1 MSILILN
8 LSPRRLGT
16 SALLGRLLQEQ
27 LGEQTQVWN
36 CLDIESAWDSFLE
49 TARLAETWICI
60 APCYVNAIP
69 GDAVEVLAKLH
80 QAELSRNKYVY
91 AIAQGGMPYAH
102 THHCCIGNIEL
113 FARAMQL
120 RWMGGLLIG
129 GGAII
134 DGVSLKRL
142 PNAVPVEHCLQK
154 LIACIQHKTKVDSL
168 LSKQAEMKIPG
179 FVARLMCLK
188 MNHTIH
194 KQQKK
199 IKADRHICFYA
210 KEEKHARKG

>member
-1 MSILILN
+1 MSAMILN

-36 CLDIESAWDSFLE
+36 CLDIEAAWDSFLE

-69 GDAVEVLAKLH
+69 GDALRILVKL
-80 QAELSRNKYVY
+80 QQTGMEKNKYVY

-113 FARAMQL
+113 FAKAMQL

-134 DGVSLKRL
+134 DGASLKRL
-142 PNAVPVEHCLQK
+142 PNAVQVEHCLQK
-154 LIACIQHKTKVDSL
+154 LIACIQHKTAVDSL
-168 LSKQAEMKIPG
+168 LSRQAEMKIPG
-179 FVARLMCLK
+179 FVARLLCLK

-194 KQQKK
+194 KQQKN
-199 IKADRHICFYA
+199 IGADRHTCFYA

>member
-1 MSILILN
+1 M
-8 LSPRRLGT
+8 
-16 SALLGRLLQEQ
+16 
-27 LGEQTQVWN
+27 WN

-69 GDAVEVLAKLH
+69 GDALRILVKL
-80 QAELSRNKYVY
+80 QQTGMEKNKYVY

-142 PNAVPVEHCLQK
+142 PNAVQVEHCLQK
-154 LIACIQHKTKVDSL
+154 MIACIQHL
-168 LSKQAEMKIPG
+168 L
-179 FVARLMCLK
+179 CLK

-199 IKADRHICFYA
+199 IKADRHTCFYA

>member
-1 MSILILN
+1 MSAMILN

-69 GDAVEVLAKLH
+69 GDALRILVKL
-80 QAELSRNKYVY
+80 QQTGMEKNKYVY

-142 PNAVPVEHCLQK
+142 PNAVQVALPAEDDCLYT
-154 LIACIQHKTKVDSL
+154 A
-168 LSKQAEMKIPG
+168 
-179 FVARLMCLK
+179 
-188 MNHTIH
+188 
-194 KQQKK
+194 
-199 IKADRHICFYA
+199 
-210 KEEKHARKG
+210 

>member
-1 MSILILN
+1 
-8 LSPRRLGT
+8 
-16 SALLGRLLQEQ
+16 
-27 LGEQTQVWN
+27 
-36 CLDIESAWDSFLE
+36 
-49 TARLAETWICI
+49 
-60 APCYVNAIP
+60 
-69 GDAVEVLAKLH
+69 
-80 QAELSRNKYVY
+80 
-91 AIAQGGMPYAH
+91 MPYTH

-113 FARAMQL
+113 FAKAMQQ
-120 RWMGGLLIG
+120 RWMGGLIIG

-134 DGVSLKRL
+134 DGVTLKRL

-154 LIACIQHKTKVDSL
+154 LIACVQHKTEVASL

>member
-1 MSILILN
+1 M
-8 LSPRRLGT
+8 
-16 SALLGRLLQEQ
+16 E
-27 LGEQTQVWN
+27 
-36 CLDIESAWDSFLE
+36 
-49 TARLAETWICI
+49 
-60 APCYVNAIP
+60 
-69 GDAVEVLAKLH
+69 K
-80 QAELSRNKYVY
+80 NKYVY

-142 PNAVPVEHCLQK
+142 PNAVQVEHCLQK
-154 LIACIQHKTKVDSL
+154 MIACIQHKTAVDSL
-168 LSKQAEMKIPG
+168 LSRQAEMKIPG
-179 FVARLMCLK
+179 FVARLLCLK

-199 IKADRHICFYA
+199 IKADRHTCFYA